1 MAWVTVAE
9 GKNLDDLEQLVGD
22 MELKK
27 GTRMRV
33 VMNTSAEWL
42 FDSFLAEPI
51 FRTQVPDGMEL
62 IDVWGENGQ
71 GIVEM
76 EADPAWLVAIL
87 AFIRANW
94 LALVI
99 AGFLIWLF
107 VSFII
112 IMVNVP
118 AVAQIPFALLIGSAI
133 GIVGVLL
140 LTRRKSKGP

>member
-1 MAWVTVAE
+1 MSEWRTVAQGTKLE
-9 GKNLDDLEQLVGD
+9 DLESVIGD

-27 GTRMRV
+27 GTRMRI

-42 FDSFLAEPI
+42 FDSFLAEPV
-51 FRTQVPDGMEL
+51 FRSRIPDGMEL

-87 AFIRANW
+87 AFIRAHW
-94 LALVI
+94 VALMI

-112 IMVNVP
+112 VMVQVP
-118 AVAQIPFALLIGSAI
+118 AVPFALLIGAAL
-133 GIVGVLL
+133 GIVSFVYLMG
-140 LTRRKSKGP
+140 RARSP